1 MMNVAVVGVAFIIL
15 LYRYGNSS
23 TSIRYHQSEQLRV
36 HPPKLGDAVAGSPA
50 AAPAAATSQQL
61 SGAWRSDERHTNNS
75 HYDSSAPPPTSLTPL
90 SSCLVQR
97 NSTAPPRYQ
106 RK

>member
-1 MMNVAVVGVAFIIL
+1 MMITLSSETPVIVVPVRVSGTTSQ
-15 LYRYGNSS
+15 SS
-23 TSIRYHQSEQLRV
+23 CECIPQNWGMQSQA
-36 HPPKLGDAVAGSPA
+36 PPP
-50 AAPAAATSQQL
+50 PAAATSQQL